1 MLTAAAPRP
10 TDPACIS
17 PLYALTRQRLLVLD
31 GAMGTMIQRY
41 PLEEEDFRG
50 ERFADHSHPLRGN
63 NDLLSLTRPD
73 IIREIHAQYFA
84 AGADMVE
91 TNTFSGTTIA
101 QADYALEHVVY
112 ELNYESARLAREEAD
127 RYSALT
133 PGQPRFVAGALGP
146 TNRTAS
152 LSPDVNRP
160 GYRAVTFDELAAAYL
175 EQVRGLVDGGVD
187 ALLIET
193 IFDTLNA
200 KAALFAVQQ
209 FFDEGGRVVPLMIS
223 GTITDASGRTL
234 SGQTVGAFW
243 HSIRHLP
250 LLSVGLN
257 CALGADQLKTYV
269 RELARIA
276 PDVAISAYP
285 NAGLPNAFGGYDES
299 AQEFAALVEEYLQ
312 EGLVNIVGGC
322 CGTTPLHVAELRKL
336 ADGYATRS
344 VKSYELRVKSF
355 SEDTNGLADITEDAE
370 ESTLNSQLLTLNST
384 NSTKLA
390 GLEPFTIE
398 ENNLFVNIGERC
410 NVTGSRAFARLIR
423 AGDYDA
429 ALAVARDQVEN
440 GAQVLDIN
448 MDEGMLDSEAAMTT
462 FLNLIAA
469 EPDIARVPLM
479 IDSSKWSVIEAG
491 LKCVQGKSIV
501 NSISLK
507 EGEDTFRRH
516 ARLVRQYGAA
526 VVVMAFDERGQADS
540 YERRIEICARC
551 YRILTEEVGF
561 PAEDIIF
568 DPNILTVGTGIE
580 EHRRYALDFI
590 QAVGWIKANLPGART
605 SGGVSNISFAFR
617 GNDVVREAM
626 HAAFLY
632 HAIRAGLSM
641 GIVNAGQLA
650 VYAEIEPELL
660 VLVEDVLLDRQ
671 PEATERLVD
680 FAESVK
686 GNDKAELS
694 NEQQETRNKKLDWR
708 LLPVAERLQHALVR
722 GITDFIDEDTEEVR
736 QQVARPLDVI
746 EGPLMAGMNVV
757 GDLFGAGKMFLPQVV
772 KSARVM
778 KKAVAYLEPY
788 LLADKMAGER
798 QTAGRILLAT
808 VKGDVHDIGKNIVGV
823 VLACN
828 NFDIV
833 DLGVMVPLERI
844 LDEAQRVGADIIGL
858 SGLITPSLDE
868 MVYVAREMER
878 RRMRVPLLIGGAT
891 TSRLHTAV
899 KIAPVY
905 SGSAVYVNDASRSVG
920 VAASLLGSGKDAY
933 LSAIA
938 AEYAALREDH
948 ASRQRDKNYLSISAA
963 RANGFRADWETSPI
977 TKPGFLGTRVLDNY
991 PLDELARYIDW
1002 TPFFHTWELRG
1013 RYPRILE
1020 DEILGDAARRLF
1032 ADAQRMLAEII
1043 ADKSL
1048 TARAVLGFWPANTVD
1063 YDTIEVYADDKR
1075 AHVVDEFFTLRQQGE
1090 KGPGVHNVAFSDYL
1104 APRETGRADYL
1115 GGFAVTA
1122 GLGIEK
1128 LIEKYEADHD
1138 DYSVIMVKALADR
1151 LAEAFAERLHQ
1162 RVREEFW
1169 GYAPDEH
1176 LSGEDLI
1183 KEEYRGIRPAP
1194 GYPGCP
1200 DHTEKITLFRLLNA
1214 TNQTGITL
1222 TENLAMYPTAAVSGL
1237 YYAHPAARYFGLGKI
1252 GRDQVV
1258 DMAARKGME
1267 LGELERWLMPNLNY
1281 EPVSSVDSASPRVEQ
1296 LA

>member
-1 MLTAAAPRP
+1 M
-10 TDPACIS
+10 
-17 PLYALTRQRLLVLD
+17 RQRLLILD

-50 ERFADHSHPLRGN
+50 TRFADHPRPLRGN

-73 IIREIHAQYFA
+73 IIRAIHAEYFE

-112 ELNYESARLAREEAD
+112 ELNYESARLAREVAD
-127 RYSALT
+127 EYSAKT
-133 PGQPRFVAGALGP
+133 PEQPRFVAGAIGP

-160 GYRAVTFDELAAAYL
+160 GYRAVTFDELATAYL
-175 EQVRGLVDGGVD
+175 EQTRGLVDGGVD
-187 ALLIET
+187 TLLIET

-209 FFDEGGRVVPLMIS
+209 FFNEGGREVPVMIS

-234 SGQTVGAFW
+234 SGQTVEAFW
-243 HSIRHLP
+243 HSIKHLP

-257 CALGADQLKTYV
+257 CALGADQLRTYV
-269 RELARIA
+269 RELARLA
-276 PDVAISAYP
+276 DVPVSAYP

-299 AQEFAALVEEYLQ
+299 AQEFAALVEDYLK
-312 EGLVNIVGGC
+312 EGLLNVVGGC
-322 CGTTPLHVAELRKL
+322 CGTTPQHIAELKKL
-336 ADGYATRS
+336 ADTYGPRAVHAGQQHPDAPAAQDDKMVDDEAAS
-344 VKSYELRVKSF
+344 VSS
-355 SEDTNGLADITEDAE
+355 LALGGGGARLAKGT
-370 ESTLNSQLLTLNST
+370 TH
-384 NSTKLA
+384 LA
-390 GLEPFTIE
+390 GLEPFNITPE
-398 ENNLFVNIGERC
+398 SLFVNIGERC

-423 AGDYDA
+423 SGDYEA
-429 ALAVARDQVEN
+429 ALAVARAQAEN
-440 GAQVLDIN
+440 GAQVLDVN
-448 MDEGMLDSEAAMTT
+448 MDEGMLDSEAVMTT
-462 FLNLIAA
+462 FLHLIAS
-469 EPDIARVPLM
+469 EPDIARLPLM
-479 IDSSKWSVIEAG
+479 IDSSKWSVLEAG

-507 EGEDTFRRH
+507 EGEDAFRRH

-526 VVVMAFDERGQADS
+526 VVVMAFDENGQADS
-540 YERRIEICARC
+540 YERRIAICQRS
-551 YRILTEEVGF
+551 YDILNKEVGF
-561 PAEDIIF
+561 PADDIIF
-568 DPNILTVGTGIE
+568 DPNILTVGTGLE
-580 EHRRYALDFI
+580 EHRNYALDFI
-590 QAVGWIKANLPGART
+590 AAVKWIKENLPGVRT
-605 SGGVSNISFAFR
+605 SGGVSNISFSFR

-632 HAIRAGLSM
+632 HAIRAGLDM

-650 VYAEIEPELL
+650 VYDEISKDLLELC
-660 VLVEDVLLDRQ
+660 EDVLLNRRAD
-671 PEATERLVD
+671 ATERLVD
-680 FAESVK
+680 FAETVK
-686 GNDKAELS
+686 QKGKVEVVADA
-694 NEQQETRNKKLDWR
+694 WR
-708 LLPVAERLQHALVR
+708 SLPVAERLQHALVR
-722 GITDFIDEDTEEVR
+722 GITEFIDQDTEEVR
-736 QQVARPLDVI
+736 QQVGRPLDVI
-746 EGPLMAGMNVV
+746 EGPLMSGMNVV

-778 KKAVAYLEPY
+778 KKAVAYLQPY
-788 LLADKMAGER
+788 LEAEKEGAAR
-798 QTAGRILLAT
+798 QTAGKILLAT

-828 NFDIV
+828 NFEIV

-844 LDEAQRVGADIIGL
+844 LDEAQKQGADIIGL

-868 MVYVAREMER
+868 MVYVAREMEKR
-878 RRMRVPLLIGGAT
+878 KLTTPLLIGGAT

-899 KIAPVY
+899 KIAPSY

-920 VAASLLGSGKDAY
+920 VAASLLGSGKDTY
-933 LSAIA
+933 TQTIKD
-938 AEYAALREDH
+938 EYAAMREDH
-948 ASRQRDKNYLSISAA
+948 ASRQRDKNYLSIKAA
-963 RANGFRADWETSPI
+963 RANGYHADWETTPI
-977 TKPGFLGTRVLDNY
+977 TKPSFLGTQVLDNY

-1002 TPFFHTWELRG
+1002 TPFFHTWELKG

-1020 DEILGDAARRLF
+1020 DDNLGEAARRLF
-1032 ADAQRMLAEII
+1032 EDAQKMLAEVI

-1048 TARAVLGFWPANTVD
+1048 TARAVLGFWPANTKD
-1063 YDTIEVYADDKR
+1063 YDTIEIYEDDSR
-1075 AHVVDEFFTLRQQGE
+1075 QQVRDEFFTLRQQGE

-1104 APRETGRADYL
+1104 APKETGRADYL

-1138 DYSVIMVKALADR
+1138 DYSSIMIKALADR

-1169 GYAPDEH
+1169 GYSPNEN
-1176 LSGEDLI
+1176 LSGEELI

-1200 DHTEKITLFRLLNA
+1200 DHTEKITLFKLLDA
-1214 TNQTGITL
+1214 EKQTGIIL
-1222 TENLAMYPTAAVSGL
+1222 TENLAMYPTAAVSGM

-1252 GRDQVV
+1252 GADQVA
-1258 DMAARKGME
+1258 DIAERKHMP
-1267 LGELERWLMPNLNY
+1267 LPELERWLMPNLNY
-1281 EPVSSVDSASPRVEQ
+1281 DPA
-1296 LA
+1296 